1 MPSSSSLPGVLNHA
15 GADAGVGEPET
26 FLGTHLKGQKLEG
39 WGPRGKWIR
48 GHPGGPVVK
57 NLLFNT
63 GDAGLIPGWG
73 TKICMLHGAVEK
85 KNQGSSIG
93 QRAMSQ
99 KWGQSVL
106 QGCPSRSG
114 NI

>member
-73 TKICMLHGAVEK
+73 TKIPHAA
-85 KNQGSSIG
+85 G
-93 QRAMSQ
+93 QLKPAHSN
-99 KWGQSVL
+99 S
-106 QGCPSRSG
+106 
-114 NI
+114 